1 MGKALR
7 QNPGAGKREGRLE
20 DEENAG
26 EGATA
31 ALHSATCASAPVL
44 VHAEAMTDAAETR
57 PRTDLLNLTRSEL
70 EAFVVDELK
79 QPRFRSDQL
88 WHWLWQRGVRD
99 FSAMTNLSGALKT
112 RLAEQAAIVWP
123 EIDLVR
129 VSADG
134 TIKLMLRLADG
145 EKIETVLIP
154 MGPHYTQCLSTQ
166 VGCAMGCTFCSTGE
180 LGLTRNMSMGE
191 ILGQILAARAHI
203 AKNAL
208 PPLKN
213 LVFMGMGEPLMNLSE
228 LLRSLETLGSAEGIS
243 IASRRST
250 VSSVGIPSAL
260 KILGDSGLA
269 VPAISLHAPTQ
280 ELREKLM
287 PKAARVPLDELLGCL
302 DRYPLKQRER
312 VTYEYIML
320 GGVNDTLGHA
330 KQLVRLLGQRRC
342 KVNLISYN
350 PPPPETGKAPYA
362 APDPEG
368 VLAFENYL
376 RSKHITT
383 FIRRSMGQDIAAA
396 CGQLKLLTGKSVG

>member
-1 MGKALR
+1 
-7 QNPGAGKREGRLE
+7 
-20 DEENAG
+20 
-26 EGATA
+26 
-31 ALHSATCASAPVL
+31 
-44 VHAEAMTDAAETR
+44 MTDAAEIR
-57 PRTDLLNLTRSEL
+57 PKTDLLNLTRSEL

-79 QPRFRSDQL
+79 QPRFRTAQL
-88 WHWLWQRGVRD
+88 WHWLWQRGARE
-99 FSAMTNLSGALKT
+99 FSAMTNLSGALKS
-112 RLAEQAAIVWP
+112 RLAEQAAIIWP
-123 EIDLVR
+123 EVDLVR
-129 VSADG
+129 VSTDG

-154 MGPHYTQCLSTQ
+154 MAGHYTQCLSTQ

-180 LGLTRNMSMGE
+180 MGLTRNMSMGE
-191 ILGQILAARAHI
+191 IVGQILAARAHL
-203 AKNAL
+203 AQHNL

-213 LVFMGMGEPLMNLSE
+213 LVFMGMGEPLMNLTE

-243 IASRRST
+243 IASRRAT
-250 VSSVGIPSAL
+250 VSSVGIPAAL

-287 PKAARVPLDELLGCL
+287 PKAARVPLDELLAAL

-320 GGVNDTLGHA
+320 GGVNDSIAHA
-330 KQLVRLLGQRRC
+330 RQLVKLLGQRRC

-350 PPPPETGKAPYA
+350 PPPPQTGKAPYA

-396 CGQLKLLTGKSVG
+396 CGQLKLLAGE